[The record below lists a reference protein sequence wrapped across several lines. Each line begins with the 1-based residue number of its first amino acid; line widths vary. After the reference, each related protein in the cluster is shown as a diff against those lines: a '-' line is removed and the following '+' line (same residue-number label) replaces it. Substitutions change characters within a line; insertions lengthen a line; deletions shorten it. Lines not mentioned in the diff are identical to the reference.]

1 MIYSFSANNRGS
13 KFLDIEFTIEN
24 NKDEVVFVQLP
35 AWRPGRYE
43 LGNFAKNIQKFE
55 VKTLN
60 NKPLPFQ
67 KVTKDKWK
75 IEAGKIKKFKIVYNY
90 YANELNAGSTWIDEN
105 QIYVNPVNCCLYI
118 IGREHEPIRLFFNE
132 CNHNQTA
139 ISLQKIGEHYVA
151 ENFNELADSPFILS
165 DTLKHNTY
173 EVAGTTFNLWFQG
186 ECRPPWKKII
196 KDFKAFTK
204 EQLKVFG
211 SFPFDEYHFFY
222 QILPY
227 QAYHGVE
234 HLKNTVIS
242 FGPGYSVFEG
252 DNYEEFLGV
261 SSHELFHAWNV
272 KTIRP
277 ADMVPY
283 DFTQENYTRMGYLTE
298 GVTTYYGDLMLKRSG
313 VFTEDQ
319 FLKQINKTLDR
330 HFFNYGVEN
339 LSVADSSF
347 DTWLDG
353 YVKGIPNRKGSIYTE
368 GCLLTLITD
377 LMIRAKSKNKYSFD
391 NVLLDFYENK
401 AKKGKG
407 ITEAYFLERIEFY
420 AQEKLTQLWNDFY
433 NGSGNYLSILREAL
447 KPFGLK
453 LKKETNPKY
462 LAAHYGIYALP
473 NSNSIHLIA
482 PDSPA
487 QKAGLNIGDEII
499 AINGI
504 ELQKGNADDWAKYFG
519 GKLKCIIKKDG
530 MIKEVSINHSSKTF
544 FEKVKLVL
552 STQKP
557 NDLLQSWIKNGKRKS

>member
-1 MIYSFSANNRGS
+1 MIYSFSADNRGS

-24 NKDEVVFVQLP
+24 NKEEEVFIQLP

-55 VKTLN
+55 VRSMN

-90 YANELNAGSTWIDEN
+90 YANELNAGSTWIDDN
-105 QIYVNPVNCCLYI
+105 QVYVNPVNCCLYVV
-118 IGREHEPIRLFFNE
+118 GREHEPIRLFFNN
-132 CNHNQTA
+132 CNHKQAA
-139 ISLQKIGEHYVA
+139 ISLQKIGDHFVA
-151 ENFNELADSPFILS
+151 ESFDELADSPFILS
-165 DTLKHNTY
+165 DSLQHNSY
-173 EVAGTTFNLWFQG
+173 DVQGTKFNIWFQG
-186 ECRPPWKKII
+186 ECRPPWKRII

-252 DNYEEFLGV
+252 ENYEEFLGV

-283 DFTQENYTRMGYLTE
+283 DFTKENYTRMGYLTE
-298 GVTTYYGDLMLKRSG
+298 GVTTYYGDLALFDSE
-313 VFTEDQ
+313 VFTETQ

-330 HFFNYGVEN
+330 HFLNYGVEN

-347 DTWLDG
+347 DTWIDG
-353 YVKGIPNRKGSIYTE
+353 YQKGIPNRKSSIYTE
-368 GCLLTLITD
+368 GSLLAMIID
-377 LMIRAKSKNKYSFD
+377 LKLKTSSKGELNLGIMMKDIFRLTQKKGLSENEFLKFIEK
-391 NVLLDFYENK
+391 LLGKD
-401 AKKGKG
+401 AKKIWEENFNSK
-407 ITEAYFLERIEFY
+407 
-420 AQEKLTQLWNDFY
+420 
-433 NGSGNYLSILREAL
+433 GNYLSILTTTFKEA
-447 KPFGLK
+447 KIKFY
-453 LKKETNPKY
+453 KKECTKY
-462 LAAHYGIYALP
+462 LATHYGCYLQNNTSEIT
-473 NSNSIHLIA
+473 LIA
-482 PDSPA
+482 PNSPA
-487 QKAGLNIGDEII
+487 VKAGLNVGDEIL
-499 AINGI
+499 AINDI
-504 ELQKGNADDWAKYFG
+504 EIQKGNADLWANYFKG
-519 GKLKCIIKKDG
+519 ELKLLVKKDRL
-530 MIKEVSINHSSKTF
+530 MRTIKLTPSSKSF
-544 FEKVKLVL
+544 F
-552 STQKP
+552 SSY
-557 NDLLQSWIKNGKRKS
+557 NIKNWTSN